1 MYHAENMLRSSAQ
14 ISAFRQGYIH
24 LGSCVWGF
32 SAFRWGIFIW
42 AHVFG
47 FFCVSLGAFSFGRV
61 CLGYVVCRIAE
72 FGEVDSLD
80 LERICIDGI
89 DGVSE
94 VEDWEWNMGQ
104 D

>member
-32 SAFRWGIFIW
+32 SAFRWCIFIW

-94 VEDWEWNMGQ
+94 VEDWEWNMG
-104 D
+104 